1 MLSNRKTKMD
11 NLPNRWIVVKCPN
24 FAVACRKLFG
34 AMWRGTFSINPF
46 KDLPAIKQQRL
57 DMKAT
62 QKKLLKSFK
71 DSNQKKE
78 MEKQVHLKR
87 ETQEGSGHFIG
98 HKKLLNRYL
107 HHVMTQLKRVYYYNS
122 IKLNEGREITSCLI
136 TS

>member
-57 DMKAT
+57 DMEDT
-62 QKKLLKSFK
+62 QRKKRKKLLKSFK
-71 DSNQKKE
+71 ESNQKKE
-78 MEKQVHLKR
+78 MGKQVKC
-87 ETQEGSGHFIG
+87 I
-98 HKKLLNRYL
+98 
-107 HHVMTQLKRVYYYNS
+107 
-122 IKLNEGREITSCLI
+122 
-136 TS
+136 